1 MWGSLNTMKTV
12 KWRAFIKNLHYFTV
26 KFARPIEKHSKVVV
40 YCVHKAN
47 GGMADEKAVV
57 LCVQYGTI
65 IL

>member
-1 MWGSLNTMKTV
+1 MGFAQHSENGQMACV
-12 KWRAFIKNLHYFTV
+12 YKNLHYFTA
-26 KFARPIEKHSKVVV
+26 KFARPIEKHSKAVV